1 MLSSV
6 LKRNKLQCALPTG
19 VVFDRFC
26 SARHY
31 EAAGGGSRL
40 MSKYVGQGGLNRN
53 ASNGVIYRLTGENIT
68 RG

>member
-26 SARHY
+26 SALHY
-31 EAAGGGSRL
+31 KAAGGGSRL
-40 MSKYVGQGGLNRN
+40 MSKYV
-53 ASNGVIYRLTGENIT
+53 E
-68 RG
+68 